1 MHGLVTQSCPTL
13 YDRMDCSPPGSSVL
27 RVLQARILEWVVIP
41 FPMGI
46 FSTQGLNLGLLHC
59 RQILYHLSHQG
70 SPDYSEDDKMTM
82 KSCMYQVKIHDLQ
95 LSEENTFYVKQ
106 YISP

>member
-1 MHGLVTQSCPTL
+1 MQETKALISAMTGES
-13 YDRMDCSPPGSSVL
+13 RGGSRAAAPGC
-27 RVLQARILEWVVIP
+27 
-41 FPMGI
+41 G
-46 FSTQGLNLGLLHC
+46 FSRGA
-59 RQILYHLSHQG
+59 